1 MPAPRFGVGLL
12 ALALLA
18 GCVEEAPPLLAPD
31 DSALL
36 RLDPVGPPQVVE
48 GFSTPESVLHDPIAD
63 VYLVSNVHGHPQ
75 ILSNDGFVSK
85 VSPAGEILELEWIRG
100 GENGVTLHAPTGM
113 VLVDEV
119 LYVADAD
126 AVRLFDRATGDP
138 IGSWAVPVSTE
149 EVPEGDGLEWVRG
162 VLLNDVCAGP
172 RGEIYLTA
180 TGIDI
185 DLAFDLAPTGE
196 DAVYRFVAGVP
207 VAIAEGGELAGPNGC
222 IVQGANVLIAPL
234 LSNQVYRL
242 NPSGRRFRVATLPE
256 GGLDGV
262 VQAGGFVYTSSIF
275 GGEIYRMS
283 AGGAQV
289 VTILDELVSPADI
302 GFDHQRQRLLIPS
315 LFGDFLLIQ
324 PLG

>member
-18 GCVEEAPPLLAPD
+18 GCAEEAPPLLAPD

-36 RLDPVGPPQVVE
+36 RLDPAGPPQLVE
-48 GFSTPESVLHDPIAD
+48 GFSTPESVVHDPIAD

-100 GENGVTLHAPTGM
+100 GENDVTLHAPTGM
-113 VLVDEV
+113 VLVDDI

-149 EVPEGDGLEWVRG
+149 EVPGGAGLEWVRG
-162 VLLNDVCAGP
+162 VLLNAVCAGP

-185 DLAFDLAPTGE
+185 DLEFDLAPTGE
-196 DAVYRFVAGVP
+196 DAVYRFVAGAP
-207 VAIAEGGELAGPNGC
+207 VAIAEGGDLAGPNGC

-234 LSNQVYRL
+234 LSDQVYRL
-242 NPSGRRFRVATLPE
+242 NPSGRRFHVTTLPE
-256 GGLDGV
+256 GGLDGI
-262 VQAGGFVYTSSIF
+262 VQAGGFVFASSIF

-289 VTILDELVSPADI
+289 VTILDGLVSPADI
-302 GFDHQRQRLLIPS
+302 GFDHQRRRLLIPS

-324 PLG
+324 PLE